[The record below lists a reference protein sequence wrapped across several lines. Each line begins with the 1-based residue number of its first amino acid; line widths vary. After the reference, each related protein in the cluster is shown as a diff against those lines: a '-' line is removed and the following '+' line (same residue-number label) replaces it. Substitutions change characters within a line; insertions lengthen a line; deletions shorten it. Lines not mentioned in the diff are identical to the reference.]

1 MRKTYIT
8 PTIDVMELDVER
20 MMAFSIDTAAPSNN
34 NDVSDNGEEV
44 GARESVFDH
53 DF

>member
-8 PTIDVMELDVER
+8 PIVDVMELDVER
-20 MMAFSIDTAAPSNN
+20 MMAFSIDTAASSN